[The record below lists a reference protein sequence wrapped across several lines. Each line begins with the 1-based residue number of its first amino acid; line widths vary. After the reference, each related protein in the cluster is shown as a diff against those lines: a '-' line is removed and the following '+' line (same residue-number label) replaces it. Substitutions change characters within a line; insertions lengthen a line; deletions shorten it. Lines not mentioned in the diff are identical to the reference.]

1 MCIRIYGK
9 NRCLSFAAAVV
20 AAGVGYRAFYRAGSR
35 NIGIL
40 KVGVEAV
47 TRCRKGFF
55 FEHFAAETALCNIRA
70 GGSAGCSLVFNNNI
84 MLKRNTDGLY
94 IGLIAVC
101 FVAKVAAGA
110 LIGFRFGSVA
120 ACLGSLN
127 RSWAPFVDAC
137 RNRSGFGFRA
147 ALTGTLTN
155 LFAVF
160 SGFLVRL
167 FGNFPIAPDV
177 TGNRFCDFFLV
188 IRTAFGFAG
197 VPCDFGKNTGLSLN
211 YFGLDI
217 MISCC
222 GQVIFIRSDAVF
234 ALVDI
239 MSALIT
245 VGFNAF

>member
-1 MCIRIYGK
+1 
-9 NRCLSFAAAVV
+9 
-20 AAGVGYRAFYRAGSR
+20 
-35 NIGIL
+35 
-40 KVGVEAV
+40 
-47 TRCRKGFF
+47 
-55 FEHFAAETALCNIRA
+55 
-70 GGSAGCSLVFNNNI
+70 
-84 MLKRNTDGLY
+84 MLKRNADGLD
-94 IGLIAVC
+94 IGLIAGC
-101 FVAKVAAGA
+101 FVAKVAAVT
-110 LIGFRFGSVA
+110 LIGFRCGGGA
-120 ACLGSLN
+120 ACLGSCNL
-127 RSWAPFVDAC
+127 SCSPFVDAC
-137 RNRSGFGFRA
+137 RNRSSFGCIATA
-147 ALTGTLTN
+147 ALTGAD

-160 SGFLVRL
+160 ACFLVRL

-188 IRTAFGFAG
+188 ILTAFGFAG

-239 MSALIT
+239 MSALIA

>member
-1 MCIRIYGK
+1 MAI
-9 NRCLSFAAAVV
+9 LV
-20 AAGVGYRAFYRAGSR
+20 AAGVGYRAVFRAGRR

-70 GGSAGCSLVFNNNI
+70 GGSAGRCRVINNNI
-84 MLKRNTDGLY
+84 MLKRNTDGLD
-94 IGLIAVC
+94 IGLIAGC
-101 FVAKVAAGA
+101 FVAKVAAVT
-110 LIGFRFGSVA
+110 LIGFRCGGGA
-120 ACLGSLN
+120 ACLGSCNL
-127 RSWAPFVDAC
+127 SCSPFVDAC
-137 RNRSGFGFRA
+137 RNRSGFGRSA
-147 ALTGTLTN
+147 ALTGTLTF

-188 IRTAFGFAG
+188 MRTAFGFAG
-197 VPCDFGKNTGLSLN
+197 VPCDFGKSTGLSLN

-222 GQVIFIRSDAVF
+222 RQVIFILSDAVF
-234 ALVDI
+234 TLVDI
-239 MSALIT
+239 MSALIA
-245 VGFNAF
+245 VGFNAC